1 VRTLVEERFN
11 MLSTIMDSPLSIT
24 GILWRIER
32 LYGDKPVVTHRP
44 EGEPDRT
51 TYREVAARVHRLASA
66 LAKAGIRPGDRVAT
80 FGFNTQRHL
89 ECYFAVPCMGAVLHT
104 LNVRLFEDQL
114 EYIINHA
121 EDQIIFCD
129 RSVLPVLERM
139 AGKIPTVRQVVLMN
153 EGGESTGVLPNVVDY
168 EEFLATGDEHYD
180 WPEIDERSAAAM
192 CYTSGTTGNPKG
204 VVYSHRSTVL
214 HSLVAA
220 LPNNVGISEHDVL
233 MYAVPMFHANA
244 WGLPY
249 AAALAGATQIFTDRY
264 LDSDTVVNLL
274 DREGVTITA
283 GVPTIWLGVLNLLEK
298 TGRALPKLRT
308 VLCGGSAAPPA
319 LIEGLG
325 RHNIHLLHAWGM
337 TETSPLASLT
347 RVKASMEALSPE
359 QQLRVRSKQGM
370 IVPTVECRIM
380 ELGSGQELPWDG
392 VAFGELQVRGP
403 YITGT
408 YYNDPTAA
416 EKFMDGWLR
425 TGDVATIDPDGYIQL
440 VDRTKDL
447 VKSGGEWISSV
458 ELENAIMAHPKV
470 LEAAVVGLPHPHWSE
485 RPAAAVVAKPDYRGD
500 LSPDEIRAFLTDKVA
515 KWWLPDEIVIV
526 DELPKTSVGKF
537 AKTRL
542 REQLSDV
549 AARWAALPA

>member
-1 VRTLVEERFN
+1 M
-11 MLSTIMDSPLSIT
+11 MLSTMMDRPLLIT
-24 GILWRIER
+24 DILWRIER
-32 LYGDKPVVTHRP
+32 LYHDKPVVTQRA
-44 EGEPDRT
+44 EGAPARS
-51 TYREVAARVHRLASA
+51 TYGEVAVRARRLASA

-80 FGFNTQRHL
+80 FAFNTQRHL

-104 LNVRLFEDQL
+104 LNVRLFDDQL

-129 RSVLPVLERM
+129 RSVLPTLERL
-139 AGKIPTVRQVVLMN
+139 AGKMPTVRLVVLMN
-153 EGGESTGVLPNVVDY
+153 EGPEPSGALPNVVDY
-168 EEFLATGDEHYD
+168 EEFLASGDPHFA
-180 WPEIDERSAAAM
+180 WPDLDERAAAAM

-204 VVYSHRSTVL
+204 VVYSHRSTVI

-220 LPNNVGISEHDVL
+220 LPNNVDISERDVI

-249 AAALAGATQIFTDRY
+249 AAAMNGTTQVFSDRY
-264 LDSDTVVNLL
+264 LDPERIVNLL

-283 GVPTIWLGVLNLLEK
+283 GVPTIWIGVLSLLDR
-298 TGRALPKLRT
+298 TGRRLPRLKT

-319 LIEGLG
+319 LIEGLQ
-325 RHNIHLLHAWGM
+325 RHGITLVHAWGM
-337 TETSPLASLT
+337 TETSPLGSLC
-347 RVKASMEALSPE
+347 RLKASMETLSAE
-359 QQLRVRSKQGM
+359 EQLRIRSKQGM
-370 IVPTVECRIM
+370 IVPTVQCRIVD
-380 ELGSGQELPWDG
+380 LATGQELPWDG
-392 VAFGELQVRGP
+392 VSFGELQVRGP

-425 TGDVATIDPDGYIQL
+425 TGDVATIDPEGYIQL

-458 ELENAIMAHPKV
+458 ELENHIMAHPKV
-470 LEAAVVGLPHPHWSE
+470 LEAAVVGLPHPRWQE
-485 RPAAAVVAKPDYRGD
+485 RPVAAVVPKPEHRAD
-500 LSPDEIRAFLTDKVA
+500 LTPAEILEFLSTRVA

-537 AKTRL
+537 AKGKL
-542 REQLSDV
+542 REQLAEIARRWET
-549 AARWAALPA
+549 AAVE

>member
-1 VRTLVEERFN
+1 
-11 MLSTIMDSPLSIT
+11 MLSTMMDAPLSISS
-24 GILWRIER
+24 IFWRIER
-32 LYGDKPVVTHRP
+32 LYADKPVVTQRAA
-44 EGEPDRT
+44 GEPDRT
-51 TYREVAARVHRLASA
+51 TYGEVARRSRRLASA
-66 LAKAGIRPGDRVAT
+66 LAQQGIGPGDRVAT

-89 ECYFAVPCMGAVLHT
+89 ECYFAIPCMGAVLHT

-121 EDQIIFCD
+121 EDQVIFAD
-129 RSVLPVLERM
+129 RSVLPVLERL
-139 AGKIPTVRQVVLMN
+139 AGKIPTVRLVVLMN
-153 EGGESTGVLPNVVDY
+153 EGAESTGVLPNVVDY
-168 EEFLATGDEHYD
+168 EEFLATGDAGYE
-180 WPEIDERSAAAM
+180 WPEVDERAAAAM

-204 VVYSHRSTVL
+204 VVYSHRSTVI

-220 LPNNVGISEHDVL
+220 LPNNVGLGESDTV

-249 AAALAGATQIFTDRY
+249 AAALAGAAQIFSDRY
-264 LDSDTVVNLL
+264 LDPERILSLL
-274 DREGVTITA
+274 DAEGVTITA
-283 GVPTIWLGVLNLLEK
+283 GVPTIWLGVLNLLDK
-298 TGRALPKLRT
+298 SGRRLPRLRT

-319 LIEGLG
+319 LIAGLR
-325 RHNIHLLHAWGM
+325 RHDIHLLHAWGM

-347 RVKASMEALSPE
+347 RLKASMEGLTE
-359 QQLRVRSKQGM
+359 DQKLRYLAKQGV

-380 ELGSGQELPWDG
+380 DIGTGQELPWDG
-392 VAFGELQVRGP
+392 TAFGELQVRGP

-458 ELENAIMAHPKV
+458 ELEGTIMAHPKV

-485 RPAAAVVAKPDYRGD
+485 RPVAAVVAKPEHAGD
-500 LSPDEIRAFLTDKVA
+500 LTPEEIRAFLTDKVA
-515 KWWLPDEIVIV
+515 RWWLPDEILIV

-537 AKTRL
+537 AKNRL
-542 REQLSDV
+542 REQL
-549 AARWAALPA
+549 AAITEKWAALPA